1 MKPNSCYPVIA
12 CENVAETAA
21 FYIDHFGF
29 NAVFD
34 SSWYVHL
41 QSTADETVNLAVLDC
56 RHDTIPDGYRKPVQG
71 LLINFEIDDV
81 DGEYERLKNA
91 GLPILLPLRSEDFG
105 QRHFITRDP
114 AGVMV
119 DVIKV
124 IPPSAEFA
132 AQYQDAPTGQG
143 AG

>member
-1 MKPNSCYPVIA
+1 MKPNSYYPVIA

-21 FYIDHFGF
+21 FYIEHFGF
-29 NAVFD
+29 RPVFESD
-34 SSWYVHL
+34 WYIHL
-41 QSTADETVNLAVLDC
+41 QSGEDAAVNLAILDC
-56 RHDTIPDGYRKPVQG
+56 RHDTIPEGYRKPVQG

-81 DGEYERLKNA
+81 DTEYTRLKTA
-91 GLPILLPLRSEDFG
+91 GVPILLPLRSEAFG

-119 DVIKV
+119 DVITV

-132 AQYQDAPTGQG
+132 AQYAD
-143 AG
+143 

>member
-1 MKPNSCYPVIA
+1 MKPNSYYPVIA

-29 NAVFD
+29 GIVFECD
-34 SSWYVHL
+34 WYIHL
-41 QSTADETVNLAVLDC
+41 QSDADETVSLAIMDY
-56 RHDTIPDGYRKPVQG
+56 RHETIPEKYRKPVQG

-81 DGEYERLKNA
+81 DDAYDRLSEA
-91 GLPILLPLRSEDFG
+91 GLPILLTVRSEDFG
-105 QRHFITRDP
+105 QRHFITHDP

-124 IPPSAEFA
+124 IPPTAEFA
-132 AQYQDAPTGQG
+132 AQYVGDAS
-143 AG
+143 A

>member
-1 MKPNSCYPVIA
+1 MKPNSYYPVIA

-29 NAVFD
+29 NAVFESD
-34 SSWYVHL
+34 WYIHL
-41 QSTADETVNLAVLDC
+41 QSGADPAVNLAVMDC
-56 RHDTIPDGYRKPVQG
+56 RHETIPEGFRKPVQG

-81 DGEYERLKNA
+81 DTEYARLSNA
-91 GLPILLPLRSEDFG
+91 GLPILQPLRSEDFG

-114 AGVMV
+114 AGVMI

-124 IPPSAEFA
+124 IPPSAEYA
-132 AQYQDAPTGQG
+132 AQYQDGAAGQG
-143 AG
+143 

>member
-1 MKPNSCYPVIA
+1 MKPNSYYPVIA
-12 CENVAETAA
+12 CENVAETVS

-29 NAVFD
+29 KAVFESD
-34 SSWYVHL
+34 WYVHL
-41 QSTADETVNLAVLDC
+41 QSTEADSVNLAIMDC
-56 RHDTIPDGYRKPVQG
+56 HHETIPESYRKPVQG
-71 LLINFEIDDV
+71 MLINFEIDDV
-81 DGEYERLKNA
+81 DTAYDRLTA
-91 GLPILLPLRSEDFG
+91 SGLPVLQELRSEDFG

-132 AQYQDAPTGQG
+132 AQYQE
-143 AG
+143 

>member
-1 MKPNSCYPVIA
+1 MKPNSYYPVIA

-21 FYIDHFGF
+21 FYVEHFGF
-29 NAVFD
+29 TVAFESD
-34 SSWYVHL
+34 WYMHL
-41 QSTADETVNLAVLDC
+41 QSGAAPAVNLAVMDC
-56 RHDTIPDGYRKPVQG
+56 RHETIPEGYRKPVQG

-81 DGEYERLKNA
+81 DAEYERLSGA
-91 GLPILLPLRSEDFG
+91 GLPILQPVRSEEFG

-114 AGVMV
+114 AGVMI

-132 AQYQDAPTGQG
+132 AQYRDG
-143 AG
+143 AAG